1 MDLRAFLA
9 SYRAE
14 LLQLTGEHLFLVGL
28 STLGAVLIGIPL
40 GVFLARSPRW
50 RPPVLGA
57 VNIIQTVPSLA
68 LFGILIPLPLIGGI
82 GAGTALIA
90 LVLYAL
96 LPIVSNTVAG
106 LTGIDPAVREAA
118 VAMGMTGRQ
127 LLWRVELPL
136 AMGVILTGVRVAT
149 VIGVGLAT
157 IAAAIG
163 AGGLGMF
170 IFRGLAMLDTRLIL
184 AGAIPAAILALIID
198 FGLRQIERR
207 FGVRPAGP
215 GRAP

>member
-1 MDLRAFLA
+1 MDLSDFLA
-9 SYRAE
+9 SHRGE
-14 LLQLTGEHLFLVGL
+14 LLKLTAEHLFLVGL
-28 STLGAVLIGIPL
+28 STLGAVALGIPL

-50 RPPVLGA
+50 RPSVLGM

-82 GAGTALIA
+82 GAGTAMIA

-118 VAMGMTGRQ
+118 VAMGMTQRQ

-136 AMGVILTGVRVAT
+136 ALGVILTGVRIAT

-184 AGAIPAAILALIID
+184 AGAIPAALMALLADFSLGLIA
-198 FGLRQIERR
+198 RR
-207 FGVRPAGP
+207 FGNQQRVDG
-215 GRAP
+215 